1 MYIGPIIEGIFL
13 KEEKVEQEVLGGPQ
27 APSCEELNSAL
38 EQGKP
43 RCI

>member
-1 MYIGPIIEGIFL
+1 MVGGVFPEV
-13 KEEKVEQEVLGGPQ
+13 EMVEQELPGGPQ
-27 APSCEELNSAL
+27 APCYEELNPAL